1 MDFRKFYNKESY
13 LFEGINQ
20 FFKKNGYLRGFQFY
34 LILIWKANRAKK
46 KALKILN
53 KTSSKNFDKGV
64 YELTNEIYQEELD
77 FRKVKILLDGGFRI
91 STASVILNVLYPER
105 FTVFAYRDL
114 QRDELKSFQ
123 NLDNAKIW
131 IMLVNLKVREIDT

>member
-1 MDFRKFYNKESY
+1 
-13 LFEGINQ
+13 
-20 FFKKNGYLRGFQFY
+20 
-34 LILIWKANRAKK
+34 
-46 KALKILN
+46 N

-123 NLDNAKIW
+123 NLDNASK
-131 IMLVNLKVREIDT
+131 LESKGNRYLNFVKAVKNLEIELDFKVL